1 MDSIRDRFNRLQM
14 PSRLAPSAGITATNQ
29 YGQRSFGGN
38 RRTPPM
44 MMRPTAP
51 TLSPMMRE
59 VLRQSQ
65 MKKAQEAQQA
75 ASGMPIP
82 GVLPM
87 SKPTPPPSQPSGF
100 MGAFSQPLTSPVGQA
115 ISQAAIAGAR
125 ASDYS
130 PTPVSLG
137 RVLAEMGA
145 AASKGYAG
153 AQDREL
159 TNLLTQAKIAEKLG
173 TAGQFYQGTSVTAQD
188 RNIVLN
194 LSPKIK
200 AGTATDPEQQQYA
213 ISYQALTAPKT
224 EQRTAPDGTVTTVQV
239 PGMDLSNLPTPA
251 GLEAGERVIG
261 EKKPD
266 FSGDKLLA
274 GSFANRMIDSQTIF
288 DRLTTDGYDPTN
300 RTDYAAS
307 NLPVIAQSTVM
318 SPQGQ
323 QYLAAKKNFVT
334 AVLRKESGAA
344 ISATEFETEDI
355 KYFPQPGDSAATI
368 EQKRLARKVA
378 IDAMKAQS
386 GGAFEFLQKEGM
398 GASSISSLP
407 KGSVF
412 IERAGGKS
420 FYRTPDGKTLVVD

>member
-1 MDSIRDRFNRLQM
+1 MAQMTPAQRFLMMTQGRQPRPVANMMQ
-14 PSRLAPSAGITATNQ
+14 Q
-29 YGQRSFGGN
+29 YKPPGMSVP
-38 RRTPPM
+38 PPM
-44 MMRPTAP
+44 ALRRPQPPAMPAAP
-51 TLSPMMRE
+51 RLSPMMQR
-59 VLRQSQ
+59 V
-65 MKKAQEAQQA
+65 AQR
-75 ASGMPIP
+75 ASMPR
-82 GVLPM
+82 M
-87 SKPTPPPSQPSGF
+87 TPPAGTTTPSATTPPAGGQPSGF
-100 MGAFSQPLTSPVGQA
+100 MGAFSQPLSSPVGQA

-153 AQDREL
+153 AQDRQL
-159 TNLLTQAKIAEKLG
+159 ANLLTQAKIAEKMG
-173 TAGQFYQGTSVTAQD
+173 TAGQFYKGTSVTAQD

-194 LSPKIK
+194 LAPKIK
-200 AGTATDPEQQQYA
+200 DGTATEPQQQQYA
-213 ISYQALTAPKT
+213 ISYQALSTPRT
-224 EQRTAPDGTVTTVQV
+224 EQRTATDGTVTTVQV

-251 GLEAGERVIG
+251 GLKAGETVIG
-261 EKKPD
+261 TKKPD

-288 DRLTTDGYDPTN
+288 DRLTSDGYDPTN
-300 RTDYAAS
+300 RMDYAAS
-307 NLPVIAQSTVM
+307 NLPVIAQSSVM

-420 FYRTPDGKTLVVD
+420 FYRTPAGKTLVVD

>member
-1 MDSIRDRFNRLQM
+1 MAQMTPAQRFLMMTQGRQIRPVANMLQQYK
-14 PSRLAPSAGITATNQ
+14 PSGMSVP
-29 YGQRSFGGN
+29 
-38 RRTPPM
+38 PPM
-44 MMRPTAP
+44 ALQRPQPPAP
-51 TLSPMMRE
+51 AMPAAPRLSPMMQR
-59 VLRQSQ
+59 V
-65 MKKAQEAQQA
+65 AQQA
-75 ASGMPIP
+75 AMPRMTP
-82 GVLPM
+82 PVAGAGAATP
-87 SKPTPPPSQPSGF
+87 PATTPPPGQPSGF

-145 AASKGYAG
+145 AASKGYSG
-153 AQDREL
+153 AQQQEL
-159 TNLLTQAKIAEKLG
+159 ANLLTQAKIAEKLG
-173 TAGQFYQGTSVTAQD
+173 TAGQFYKGSSVTAQD

-200 AGTATDPEQQQYA
+200 DGTATDAEQQQYA
-213 ISYQALTAPKT
+213 ISYQSLTAPKT
-224 EQRTAPDGTVTTVQV
+224 EQRTAADGTVTTVQV
-239 PGMDLSNLPTPA
+239 PGIDLSNLPTPA
-251 GLEAGERVIG
+251 GFEAGERVIG
-261 EKKPD
+261 QKKPD

-274 GSFANRMIDSQTIF
+274 GSFAKRMIDSQTIF
-288 DRLTTDGYDPTN
+288 DRLTTDGYDPAST
-300 RTDYAAS
+300 RDYAAS
-307 NLPVIAQSTVM
+307 KLPVIAQSAAM
-318 SPQGQ
+318 SAQGQ

-344 ISATEFETEDI
+344 ISEAEFETEDI

-386 GGAFEFLQKEGM
+386 GGAFEFLQKGGM

>member
-1 MDSIRDRFNRLQM
+1 M
-14 PSRLAPSAGITATNQ
+14 PSRLASPAGTTATNQ
-29 YGQRSFGGN
+29 YGQTSFAGN
-38 RRTPPM
+38 RRNPPM

-59 VLRQSQ
+59 VLRQAQ

-75 ASGMPIP
+75 ASGMPMP
-82 GVLPM
+82 GVLPI
-87 SKPTPPPSQPSGF
+87 SKPTPPPSQPSGV
-100 MGAFSQPLTSPVGQA
+100 MGAFSQPLASPVGQA

-125 ASDYS
+125 ASDWS

-145 AASKGYAG
+145 AASEGYAG

-173 TAGQFYQGTSVTAQD
+173 TAGQFYKGSSVTAQD

-194 LSPKIK
+194 LAPKIK
-200 AGTATDPEQQQYA
+200 DGTATEPEQQQYA
-213 ISYQALTAPKT
+213 ISYQALSTPRT
-224 EQRTAPDGTVTTVQV
+224 EQRTAADGTVTTVQV

-251 GLEAGERVIG
+251 GLKAGETVIG
-261 EKKPD
+261 TKKPD

-300 RTDYAAS
+300 TRDYAAS
-307 NLPVIAQSTVM
+307 NLPVIAQSAAM
-318 SPQGQ
+318 SSQGQ
-323 QYLAAKKNFVT
+323 QYLAAKKNFIT

-368 EQKRLARKVA
+368 EQKRLARKTA